1 VKRLLLDAL
10 DGLLDLALAPIIK
23 AMRQALREEL
33 TTGELA
39 LAVEEVELPVR
50 TVPLEPP
57 LAVMEEQFEVW
68 EPEHEWRARWDMMR
82 P

>member
-1 VKRLLLDAL
+1 VRRAVEDAL
-10 DGLLDLALAPIIK
+10 AS
-23 AMRQALREEL
+23 
-33 TTGELA
+33 GELA
-39 LAVEEVELPVR
+39 VAVEEVEIPVH

-57 LAVMEEQFEVW
+57 LAALEEQFEVW